1 MVLYNCYDNKEQL
14 TETKIIEN
22 DSTRN
27 IRLLDEAYET
37 SLGNDSI
44 SFIKA
49 NKKAYKSSLKLK
61 DTSGIAATHWNYGTY
76 YAKKELFDSSYY
88 HYYQAYKSYEKINDN
103 YFSGKMLFNMA
114 YVQSRCEDYVSTE
127 NKLFEAI
134 SKFEPLDKNLS
145 LYNCYKLLGTIYKE
159 LENYE
164 NSIRYHNIALDHLKR
179 VKNKKGNIEEGA
191 LNDIAITYQKQE
203 DYDKAIEYL
212 ERVLELEDL
221 STQNPKLYAKI
232 IDNLAYTKLLKKDT
246 LNIKKDFEKALK
258 IRNKVKD
265 FSGIVVNKLHLADY
279 YIYNLDT
286 LKAITYAKEANDLAY
301 AVENNRDELSSLLLL
316 SKIDTKNASQY
327 LNKYVILNE
336 KLEKNNNKIRNKF
349 ARIRFE
355 TDTYK
360 YHNNRLSSQNTIIL
374 IVAIAVIFIL
384 SLLIFIRSERAKNR
398 ELILEAQKQQANE
411 DVYKLMLK
419 QQSNL
424 EEGRLK
430 ERNRISEELHD
441 GVLGKIF
448 GTRMGLG
455 FLNLQGEEKDKA
467 KQQLYIDELHKI
479 EREIR
484 NISHELKN
492 DVLLSKQ
499 DYITLIKALIDEQS
513 IAGNFKYNITT
524 IDEEFWN
531 GTSDIIKIN
540 SYRIIQESLLNITKH
555 ANATQVNITLG
566 YTNENLNFTIEDDGV
581 GFNNKKTS
589 KGIGISN
596 INSRVKTINGTYSL
610 VSQKNKGT
618 QTTVLIPF
626 KTKTNETD

>member
-1 MVLYNCYDNKEQL
+1 MLYNCSDNKKPL
-14 TETKIIEN
+14 TEIEIIEN

-27 IRLLDEAYET
+27 KRLLDEAYEI
-37 SLGNDSI
+37 SKGDDSI
-44 SFIKA
+44 GFIKA

-61 DTSGIAATHWNYGTY
+61 NTSGIAATHWNYGTY
-76 YAKKELFDSSYY
+76 YAKKEVFDSSYY
-88 HYYQAYKSYEKINDN
+88 YYHQAYKSYEAINDN

-114 YVQSRCEDYVSTE
+114 FVQSRFEDYVSTE
-127 NKLFEAI
+127 DKLFEAI

-145 LYNCYKLLGTIYKE
+145 LYNCYKLLGTLYKE
-159 LENYE
+159 LEDYE
-164 NSIRYHNIALDHLKR
+164 NSIRYHNIALDYLKH
-179 VKNKKGNIEEGA
+179 VKNKKGNIKEGA
-191 LNDIAITYQKQE
+191 LNDIALTYIKQKN
-203 DYDKAIEYL
+203 YDKAIEYL

-246 LNIKKDFEKALK
+246 LNVKKDFEKALS

-286 LKAITYAKEANDLAY
+286 LKAITYAKEANDLAF
-301 AVENNRDELSSLLLL
+301 AVENNRDKLSSLLLL
-316 SKIDTKNASQY
+316 SKIDTKNASRY
-327 LNKYVILNE
+327 LNEYVVINE
-336 KLEKNNNKIRNKF
+336 KTAKDNNRIKNKF

-355 TDTYK
+355 TDNHITK
-360 YHNNRLSSQNTIIL
+360 SKKLSSQNTIIL
-374 IVAIAVIFIL
+374 ISSIAVIFIL
-384 SLLIFIRSERAKNR
+384 VLLLFIRSERAKNR
-398 ELILEAQKQQANE
+398 ELVLEAQKQQANE

-419 QQSNL
+419 QQSKL

-467 KQQLYIDELHKI
+467 KQQSYIDELHKI

-484 NISHELKN
+484 AISHELKN

-499 DYITLIKALIDEQS
+499 DYITLIKALVDEQS
-513 IAGNFKYNITT
+513 IAGNFKYTITT
-524 IDEEFWN
+524 IEEEFWN
-531 GTSDIIKIN
+531 GSSDLIKIN

-555 ANATQVNITLG
+555 ANATHVNITLG
-566 YTNENLNFTIEDDGV
+566 YTNENLNFTIEDNGV
-581 GFNNKKTS
+581 GFNDKKTS

-618 QTTVLIPF
+618 KTNVLIPF
-626 KTKTNETD
+626 KTKTDETD

>member
-336 KLEKNNNKIRNKF
+336 KLEKNNDKIRNKF

-467 KQQLYIDELHKI
+467 KQQSYIDELHKI

-581 GFNNKKTS
+581 GFNDKKTS

>member
-1 MVLYNCYDNKEQL
+1 MLYNCSDNKEQL
-14 TETKIIEN
+14 TETRIIEN

-27 IRLLDEAYET
+27 KRLLDEAYEI
-37 SLGNDSI
+37 SKGDDSI
-44 SFIKA
+44 GFIKA

-61 DTSGIAATHWNYGTY
+61 NTSGIAATHWNYGTY
-76 YAKKELFDSSYY
+76 YAKKEVFDSSYY
-88 HYYQAYKSYEKINDN
+88 HYYQAYKSYEAINDN

-114 YVQSRCEDYVSTE
+114 YVQSRFEDYVSTE

-159 LENYE
+159 LEDYE
-164 NSIRYHNIALDHLKR
+164 NSIRYHNTALDYLKR
-179 VKNKKGNIEEGA
+179 VKNKKGNIKEGA

-246 LNIKKDFEKALK
+246 LSIKKDLEKALD
-258 IRNKVKD
+258 IRNRVKD

-279 YIYNLDT
+279 YIYGLDT
-286 LKAITYAKEANDLAY
+286 LKAVTYAKEANDLAH
-301 AVENNRDELSSLLLL
+301 AVENKRDILSSLLLL
-316 SKIDTKNASQY
+316 SKIDTKNTSQY
-327 LNKYVILNE
+327 LNEYVTLKE
-336 KLEKNNNKIRNKF
+336 KIEKDNNKIKNKF

-355 TDTYK
+355 TDDHIYRSK
-360 YHNNRLSSQNTIIL
+360 QLSSQNTIIL
-374 IVAIAVIFIL
+374 ISSIAVIFIL
-384 SLLIFIRSERAKNR
+384 VLLLFIRSERAKNR

-419 QQSNL
+419 QQSKL

-455 FLNLQGEEKDKA
+455 FLNLEGKEQDKA
-467 KQQLYIDELHKI
+467 KQQSYIDELHKI

-484 NISHELKN
+484 AISHELKN

-499 DYITLIKALIDEQS
+499 DYITLIKALIEEQS

-531 GTSDIIKIN
+531 GSSDLIKIN

-566 YTNENLNFTIEDDGV
+566 YTNESLNFTIEDDGV
-581 GFNNKKTS
+581 GFNDKKTS

-618 QTTVLIPF
+618 KTTVLIPF